1 MRYNASA
8 RSRPCEC
15 TSPRLVV
22 SVSRCSPKPL
32 PRPVPR
38 YPRSRRCQEVAS
50 DESVWKAVTVRAFP
64 WVPADLEPASWR
76 DVYRFH
82 HAAFSL
88 VRGRRSSGGH
98 VPARGMGDV
107 FTLGTQGHVALGG

>member
-1 MRYNASA
+1 M
-8 RSRPCEC
+8 
-15 TSPRLVV
+15 
-22 SVSRCSPKPL
+22 SRCSPKPL